1 MQKRKGLTVSSY
13 TVTIQEDEN
22 GDLILPLP
30 DELLKE
36 LGWDEGTTLYW
47 RVDKHNQSII
57 LTTVSDDERGG
68 YGEYYK

>member
-1 MQKRKGLTVSSY
+1 MSNY
-13 TVTIQEDEN
+13 TVRIEEDEN

-30 DELLKE
+30 DEMLKE
-36 LGWDEGTTLYW
+36 LGWGVGTTLYW
-47 RVDKHNQSII
+47 HVDKHNQSII